1 MLSFDKELGCR
12 IDGFTIV
19 VARAH
24 VLKDGPV
31 TRRVTGRVSDV
42 LTAVNTASEVAMRL
56 LRPGKKVLFSTKFHC
71 GYFVL
76 VTLWLLLLYGCQ

>member
-12 IDGFTIV
+12 IDGFTVV

-31 TRRVTGRVSDV
+31 TGRVADV
-42 LTAVNTASEVAMRL
+42 LTAVNTASEVEMRL
-56 LRPGKKVLFSTKFHC
+56 LIPGKKVLFSTKFHC